1 MTTAKHTLVVLNP
14 GHFHAAL
21 TLRKTHPRLADD
33 VYVYSED
40 GPDLDRFL
48 RIVQTF
54 NERAIDATHWK
65 LHIYRGTDYLDR
77 LRAERPGEVVI
88 IAGRNDTKMAS
99 IHRLHA
105 DGFFVLGDK
114 PWTIGT
120 EQLAMLRD
128 TVATPPLVMD
138 IMTERSEIANRV
150 QKALIARPEV
160 FGSFRSD
167 GDEPA
172 IYMRSVHHLYKV
184 VNQQPL
190 VRPAWYFDI
199 AVQGEGVTDVPTHL
213 ADLAQWM
220 TGGDRPFDYER
231 DVELLSARQWSTD
244 VPLETFT
251 RITGLREFPESLRS
265 RVAGGVLRYLCNA
278 EISYRLRGIPVRL
291 ESVWELAIPQGG
303 GDTHH
308 AIARGSK
315 ADLIVDQGPATHF
328 KTELVVRPVAGGS
341 DYPRILE
348 TAIASLQGEFPGLGV
363 EPMEAAFRIVIPPAL
378 RTTHEE
384 HFAAVLEA
392 FLDCVDQGSSTEN
405 NGADLIAKY
414 TLLARAAEMSRRS
427 DE

>member
-1 MTTAKHTLVVLNP
+1 LTTAKHTLVVLNP

-54 NERAIDATHWK
+54 NERAVDPTRWK
-65 LHIYRGTDYLDR
+65 LHIYRGADYLDR
-77 LRAERPGEVVI
+77 LRVERPGRVVI
-88 IAGRNDTKMAS
+88 VAGRNDTKMAA

-105 DGFFVLGDK
+105 DGFCVLGDK

-128 TVATPPLVMD
+128 TVHTPPLVMD

-150 QKALIARPEV
+150 QKALIQCPEV
-160 FGSFRSD
+160 FGNFRSD
-167 GDEPA
+167 GNEPA

-199 AVQGEGVTDVPTHL
+199 AAQGEGVTDVPTHL
-213 ADLAQWM
+213 VDLAQWM
-220 TGGDRPFDYER
+220 TGGARPFDYER
-231 DVELLSARQWSTD
+231 DVELLSARQWPTD

-265 RVAGGVLRYLCNA
+265 QVANGVLRYLCNA

-291 ESVWELAIPQGG
+291 ESVWDLAIPLGG

-308 AIARGSK
+308 AILRGSK
-315 ADLIVDQGPATHF
+315 ADLVVDQGPATHF
-328 KTELVVRPVAGGS
+328 KTELVVRPAASGS
-341 DYPRILE
+341 DYLRILK
-348 TAIASLQGEFPGLGV
+348 TAIASLQGEFPGLAL
-363 EPMEAAFRIVIPPAL
+363 ERTDAEFRVTIPLAL

-384 HFAAVLEA
+384 HFAAVLDQ
-392 FLDCVDQGSSTEN
+392 FLGYLDDGQIPGNCGP
-405 NGADLIAKY
+405 DLIAKY
-414 TLLARAAEMSRRS
+414 TLLADAGKLSHRES
-427 DE
+427 

>member
-1 MTTAKHTLVVLNP
+1 LTTAKHTLVVLNP

-21 TLRKTHPRLADD
+21 TLRKTHPRLAAD

-54 NERAIDATHWK
+54 NERAVDPTHWK
-65 LHIYRGTDYLDR
+65 LHIYRGIDYLER
-77 LRAERPGEVVI
+77 LRAERPGKVVI
-88 IAGRNDTKMAS
+88 VAGRNDTKMES

-105 DGFFVLGDK
+105 NGVFVLGDK
-114 PWTIGT
+114 PWTIGA
-120 EQLAMLRD
+120 EQLRILRD
-128 TVATPPLVMD
+128 TVATPPLAMD

-160 FGSFRSD
+160 FGSFRRD
-167 GDEPA
+167 GSEPA

-199 AVQGEGVTDVPTHL
+199 AAQGEGVTDVPTHL

-220 TGGDRPFDYER
+220 TGGDQPFDYER

-251 RITGLREFPESLRS
+251 RITGLREFPETLRS
-265 RVAGGVLRYLCNA
+265 HVVSQMLHYLCNA

-291 ESVWELAIPQGG
+291 ESVWDLAIPEGG

-308 AIARGSK
+308 AIVRGSK
-315 ADLIVDQGPATHF
+315 ADLVVDQGPATRF
-328 KTELVVRPVAGGS
+328 KTELLVRPAIGGPEYAGM
-341 DYPRILE
+341 LKA
-348 TAIASLQGEFPGLGV
+348 AIASLQGEFPGLGL
-363 EPMEAAFRIVIPPAL
+363 ELTDGAFHVMIPDTL

-384 HFAAVLEA
+384 HFAVVLEA
-392 FLDCVDQGSSTEN
+392 FLDCVDRGSSTEN
-405 NGADLIAKY
+405 LGTDLVAKY
-414 TLLARAAEMSRRS
+414 TLLARARELSHRQS
-427 DE
+427 

>member
-33 VYVYSED
+33 VYVYSEQ

-54 NERAIDATHWK
+54 NQRATDPTRWN
-65 LHIYRGTDYLDR
+65 LHVYRGTDYLDR
-77 LRAERPGEVVI
+77 LRTERPGKVI
-88 IAGRNDTKMAS
+88 IVAGRNDTKMAA
-99 IHRLHA
+99 IQRLHA

-120 EQLAMLRD
+120 EQLGMLRD
-128 TVATPPLVMD
+128 TVATPPLAMD

-160 FGSFRSD
+160 FGTFRND
-167 GDEPA
+167 GSEPA

-199 AVQGEGVTDVPTHL
+199 VVQGEGVTDVPTHL

-220 TGGDRPFDYER
+220 TGGGRPFDYER
-231 DVELLSARQWSTD
+231 DVELLSARQWPTD

-265 RVAGGVLRYLCNA
+265 HVAGAVLRYLCNA
-278 EISYRLRGIPVRL
+278 EIRYRLRGIPVRL
-291 ESVWELAIPQGG
+291 ESVWDLAIPEGG

-308 AIARGSK
+308 AIFRGSK

-328 KTELVVRPVAGGS
+328 KTELVVRAAASGS
-341 DYPRILE
+341 DYPRALKD
-348 TAIASLQGEFPGLGV
+348 AIASLQGQFPGIGL
-363 EPMEAAFRIVIPPAL
+363 EPTDGAFQVVIPAAL

-392 FLDCVDQGSSTEN
+392 FLDCVDRGSPTEN
-405 NGADLIAKY
+405 LGADLVAKY
-414 TLLARAAEMSRRS
+414 TLLARAAEMSHKK
-427 DE
+427 E